1 MKEMLFPAATAVNLA
16 ADVDYVSGSIVSK
29 TLVNSEAVTMTLFAF
44 DAGQGLSEHSA
55 PFDALLQVMEGSL
68 DLKIGSEEVH
78 AECGEMVLMPAK
90 VPHSL
95 RAGEKYKIFLIMI
108 RE

>member
-1 MKEMLFPAATAVNLA
+1 MKEILFPKATAVKLA
-16 ADVDYVSGSIVSK
+16 TNVDYASGSIVSK
-29 TLVNSEAVTMTLFAF
+29 TIVNSEAVTMTLFAF

-55 PFDALLQVMEGSL
+55 PFDALLHVMDGSV
-68 DLKIGSEEVH
+68 DLKIGSEELH
-78 AECGEMVLMPAK
+78 AECGDMVLMPAN

-95 RAGEKYKIFLIMI
+95 RAGDRYKIFLIMV